1 MPKIVAPQDIVGIL
15 PPLATPLS
23 ADESVD
29 ERALEAMAGF
39 MLAQGVDG
47 LVVGGSS
54 GEGFNLEADELRRI
68 TATVAGV
75 MGDRGPLIA
84 GVIANSTRAAVAK
97 AKAVADLGVS
107 ALQVTPVHYIY
118 KTDDESMIR
127 HFREIHEACGLPII
141 VYNVVPWNY
150 LSPGLILRMMREV
163 PGVYG
168 VKQSAGDLKQLA
180 DLLLGAA
187 PENRIYGAVD
197 SLLYP
202 CIALGAHGLISML
215 TSAAP
220 RQCIALW
227 RAVKEGDH
235 ESAKALHAK
244 LLTLWNAIF
253 ADNRI
258 ATFKYA
264 LELQGLEVGACRR
277 PTLPATDK
285 QKAAIRAAMADL
297 MGAWAT
303 ARASAPAEPG
313 NPSGKAAPRTGPA

>member
-1 MPKIVAPQDIVGIL
+1 MPTIVPAADLRGIL
-15 PPLATPLS
+15 PPLATPLAS
-23 ADESVD
+23 DESID
-29 ERALEAMAGF
+29 EKALRAMARF
-39 MLAQGVDG
+39 MLDQGVDG

-54 GEGFNLEADELRRI
+54 GEGFNLEADELRRL
-68 TATVAGV
+68 TATVAEE
-75 MGDRGPLIA
+75 MRDSRPLIS
-84 GVIANSTRAAVAK
+84 GVIANSTRAAIAK

-127 HFREIHEACGLPII
+127 HFRAIHDACGLPII

-150 LSPGLILRMMREV
+150 LSPKLLLRMMSEV
-163 PGVYG
+163 PGVFG

-180 DLLLGAA
+180 DLMLGAG
-187 PENRIYGAVD
+187 PNHRIYGAVD

-227 RAVKEGDH
+227 KAVKAGDH
-235 ESAKALHAK
+235 ESAGHLHRK
-244 LLTLWNAIF
+244 LLALWNAIY

-264 LELQGLEVGACRR
+264 LQIQGLQVGVCRR
-277 PTLPATDK
+277 PTLPPTED
-285 QKAAIRAAMADL
+285 QKSRIEAAMAAL
-297 MGAWAT
+297 L
-303 ARASAPAEPG
+303 SA
-313 NPSGKAAPRTGPA
+313 

>member
-1 MPKIVAPQDIVGIL
+1 MPRLVAPQDILGIL
-15 PPLATPLS
+15 PPVATPL
-23 ADESVD
+23 APDESID
-29 ERALEAMAGF
+29 ERALRAMTRF
-39 MLAQGVDG
+39 MVEQGVDG

-54 GEGFNLEADELRRI
+54 GEGFNLETDELRRLVV
-68 TATVAGV
+68 TVADE
-75 MGDRGPLIA
+75 MGDRLPLVA
-84 GVIANSTRAAVAK
+84 GVIANSTRTAIAK

-118 KTDDESMIR
+118 KTDDEAMIR
-127 HFREIHEACGLPII
+127 HFRDIHDACGIPII

-150 LSPGLILRMMREV
+150 LSPALILRMMREV

-180 DLLLGAA
+180 DLMLGAT
-187 PENRIYGAVD
+187 PGNRIYGAVD

-202 CIALGAHGLISML
+202 CISLGAHGLISML

-227 RAVKEGDH
+227 KAVKAGDH
-235 ESAKALHAK
+235 ERALQLHRK
-244 LLTLWNAIF
+244 LLALWNAIF

-264 LELQGLEVGACRR
+264 LSLQGLDVGVCRR
-277 PTLPATDK
+277 PTTPATEK
-285 QKAAIRAAMADL
+285 QKAGIKVAMEAL
-297 MGAWAT
+297 L
-303 ARASAPAEPG
+303 AE
-313 NPSGKAAPRTGPA
+313 